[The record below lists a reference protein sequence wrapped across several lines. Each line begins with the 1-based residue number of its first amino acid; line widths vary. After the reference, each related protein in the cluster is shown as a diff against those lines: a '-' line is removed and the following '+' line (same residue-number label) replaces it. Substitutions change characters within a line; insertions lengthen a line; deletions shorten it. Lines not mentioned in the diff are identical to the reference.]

1 MAETQTITTEQD
13 LKNTV
18 GNIAAGGEG
27 IATRGVLP
35 IVTPTL
41 PTVKEG
47 EILEEKRTLSPDEI
61 ILDPKTISTTPT
73 VTTPSPSKGLGQVE
87 GDITRNVPNVGTLEG
102 EQIVDPKGIIKD
114 IPQGTVSEDAIVDP
128 ATQELDEK
136 ATTQYQLDQLFSS
149 LKEGKP
155 LPAWASAATR
165 KMAASMQA
173 RGLGASS
180 MASAAITQAL
190 MESGIPIAAQ
200 DANKYAAIQ
209 LQNLNNEQQAALQ
222 NAATFAAM
230 DKANLNAR
238 LQGAVTNAQSLL
250 QVDLANLNAKQKS
263 NELTFSALT
272 QALFKDTAQENA
284 RNELNAKNE
293 MQVEQYFA
301 QLGSQVETANAN
313 RQVAVD
319 RFNAGEINA
328 VNQYNATLRDS
339 RDKFN
344 SSMGFAI
351 DQNNVKW
358 RRDINTAQT
367 ALQNEANRV
376 NVQNQYNMT
385 QAALNQMWL
394 MYRDNAAWNFQKS
407 ESQLQRQH
415 EIGMQSMNFSND
427 KTLYNKQVRDD
438 IGFEVGGWLVDWVR
452 RLF

>member
-1 MAETQTITTEQD
+1 M
-13 LKNTV
+13 
-18 GNIAAGGEG
+18 
-27 IATRGVLP
+27 
-35 IVTPTL
+35 
-41 PTVKEG
+41 
-47 EILEEKRTLSPDEI
+47 
-61 ILDPKTISTTPT
+61 
-73 VTTPSPSKGLGQVE
+73 
-87 GDITRNVPNVGTLEG
+87 
-102 EQIVDPKGIIKD
+102 
-114 IPQGTVSEDAIVDP
+114 
-128 ATQELDEK
+128 
-136 ATTQYQLDQLFSS
+136 
-149 LKEGKP
+149 
-155 LPAWASAATR
+155 
-165 KMAASMQA
+165 
-173 RGLGASS
+173 
-180 MASAAITQAL
+180 
-190 MESGIPIAAQ
+190 
-200 DANKYAAIQ
+200 
-209 LQNLNNEQQAALQ
+209 
-222 NAATFAAM
+222 
-230 DKANLNAR
+230 
-238 LQGAVTNAQSLL
+238 
-250 QVDLANLNAKQKS
+250 
-263 NELTFSALT
+263 T

-358 RRDINTAQT
+358 RRQINTAAT